1 MLRSRTSARL
11 VAGIATI
18 SLAGVASIG
27 SLAGAA
33 APSEVVFHF
42 TGAPQHYVVPDGVCS
57 VTVEALGAQGGGGSI
72 TTWFAWVSG
81 GHTVFNLPEPGG
93 LGARATS
100 TISVTPGESLQVDVG
115 GKGDVEGLVDDG
127 ASGFSTPH
135 AGQGGWNG
143 GGDGGT
149 DANHRATAGGGG
161 GASDV
166 RQGGSGLDDR
176 VVVAGGGGGSGA
188 GSGIGTTATGGIGGN
203 PATAGGDGGQTEN
216 DTFGNGNGSG
226 FADPIPYGTG
236 AGGGGGASTTAGGT
250 GGTAGIFGSS
260 VGEAGVVGVSGSG
273 GHGANSTIS
282 GSGDLPYGGFSGG
295 GGGGGAFGG
304 GGGGSAAYDDAY
316 AQSIDPQPSFELWHI
331 VGAAGGGGSSLGTTT
346 EAGVHEGDG
355 QVTVT
360 PISGDCHAPT
370 VAPVSTAPTVV
381 SKTTTAPAAPAAA
394 VDAKPTYTG

>member
-1 MLRSRTSARL
+1 MSRFRISTSL
-11 VAGIATI
+11 LAGLTTL
-18 SLAGVASIG
+18 SLASAG
-27 SLAGAA
+27 SVGALAGAA
-33 APSEVVFHF
+33 TSLPVVYSF
-42 TGAPQHYVVPDGVCS
+42 TGAPQHYVVPDGVCA
-57 VTVEALGAQGGGGSI
+57 VAVEALGAQGGGGSI
-72 TTWFAWVSG
+72 TSWFAMVAG
-81 GHTVFNLPEPGG
+81 GHTVFNLPAPGG
-93 LGARATS
+93 LGTRATS
-100 TISVTPGESLQVDVG
+100 TMSVTPGESLQVDVG
-115 GKGDVEGLVDDG
+115 GSGDVEGLVDDDG
-127 ASGFSTPH
+127 TYTTPH

-149 DANHRATAGGGG
+149 DANNRATAGGGG

-188 GSGIGTTATGGIGGN
+188 ASGIGTTADGGVGGN

-216 DTFGNGNGSG
+216 DVLGNGNGGG

-236 AGGGGGASTTAGGT
+236 AGGGGGASTTAGGA
-250 GGTAGIFGSS
+250 GGTAGIFGTS
-260 VGEAGVVGVSGSG
+260 VGTTGSDGTSGSG
-273 GHGANSTIS
+273 GHGASSTIS
-282 GSGDLPYGGFSGG
+282 TIGDSPYGGFSGG

-304 GGGGSAAYDDAY
+304 GGGGSAAYDNAY

-355 QVTVT
+355 RVTVT
-360 PISGDCHAPT
+360 PIAGDCRAPT
-370 VAPVSTAPTVV
+370 VALLTTHSTV
-381 SKTTTAPAAPAAA
+381 APAVA

>member
-1 MLRSRTSARL
+1 
-11 VAGIATI
+11 
-18 SLAGVASIG
+18 
-27 SLAGAA
+27 
-33 APSEVVFHF
+33 
-42 TGAPQHYVVPDGVCS
+42 
-57 VTVEALGAQGGGGSI
+57 
-72 TTWFAWVSG
+72 VSG
-81 GHTVFNLPEPGG
+81 GITRWL
-93 LGARATS
+93 L
-100 TISVTPGESLQVDVG
+100 VG
-115 GKGDVEGLVDDG
+115 GNGV
-127 ASGFSTPH
+127 SGV
-135 AGQGGWNG
+135 G
-143 GGDGGT
+143 
-149 DANHRATAGGGG
+149 RA
-161 GASDV
+161 
-166 RQGGSGLDDR
+166 
-176 VVVAGGGGGSGA
+176 
-188 GSGIGTTATGGIGGN
+188 
-203 PATAGGDGGQTEN
+203 
-216 DTFGNGNGSG
+216 
-226 FADPIPYGTG
+226 G

-282 GSGDLPYGGFSGG
+282 ASGDLPYGGFSGG

-346 EAGVHEGDG
+346 EAGVHEGNG